1 MSLSVEKA
9 IIKEDNK
16 EGSPESRVASSGS
29 RIEITPSW
37 IMRVLF
43 RIAVALVVLNVLA
56 VFVWLAGGYEEALG
70 LVPGFYMDREAN
82 VPTFFSGLILLIAS
96 GLFALLASYK
106 KKHQEAYVLHW
117 ALLSGLFLYM
127 ALDEVASFHEHLILP
142 LRNSLKLS
150 GVFYYSWVVVGM
162 LFLVAFTAYYLKF
175 FFALPA
181 KFRWGFFMAGF
192 IYISG
197 ALGMELI
204 GGFYAEQEG
213 LVNVR
218 YALITTVEETLEIIG
233 ILLLIKYLFLYLQDR
248 SGIHAISLTLKK

>member
-1 MSLSVEKA
+1 MNEPVEKA
-9 IIKEDNK
+9 IIEEDSK
-16 EGSPESRVASSGS
+16 EGSPERRVVSSGS
-29 RIEITPSW
+29 RIEVNPSRL
-37 IMRVLF
+37 MRVLF
-43 RIAVALVVLNVLA
+43 RITAALVVLNLLA
-56 VFVWLAGGYEEALG
+56 VFVWFAGGYEEALG

-96 GLFALLASYK
+96 ALFALLASYK

-117 ALLSGLFLYM
+117 AFLSGLFLYM

-142 LRNSLKLS
+142 LRSSLKLS
-150 GVFYYSWVVVGM
+150 GIFYYSWVVVGM

-175 FFALPA
+175 FFALPG
-181 KFRWGFFMAGF
+181 KLRRGFFMAGF

-213 LVNVR
+213 LANIR

-248 SGIHAISLTLKK
+248 TGIHTISLSLNK